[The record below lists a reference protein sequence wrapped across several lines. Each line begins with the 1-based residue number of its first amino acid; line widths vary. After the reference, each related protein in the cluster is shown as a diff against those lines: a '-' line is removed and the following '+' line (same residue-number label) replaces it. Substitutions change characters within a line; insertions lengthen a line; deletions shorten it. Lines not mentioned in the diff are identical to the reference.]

1 MTSIPPPK
9 SVCEA
14 VMEVGKIIAADAA
27 LVEEY
32 LEKVTSRD
40 VIGDGK
46 LRDAMRYSLLGGGK
60 RIRAV
65 LVLETCRAFGRDPM
79 EALDFAAALE
89 MIQSYS
95 LIHDDL
101 PCMDDDDMRRG
112 KPSCHKAFG
121 EATALL
127 AGDALLTCAFER
139 AASHPCEKAAAIGCR
154 TLARLAGPLGM
165 AGGQQIDLEGSSA
178 DLTEL
183 KRLHSMKTAALIK
196 AAALLGHIAA
206 TGGVTDKGAVDAISE
221 YCECIGLAFQIRDDL
236 LDLIGD
242 AAILGKKTGIDSE
255 NGRVNALSF
264 MTPNEAETECARL
277 SERAAEVIAPYD
289 TEGFLRELPRYL
301 DKRVK

>member
-1 MTSIPPPK
+1 MTSILPPK
-9 SVCEA
+9 SVSEA
-14 VMEVGKIIAADAA
+14 IMEVGKIIAADAA
-27 LVEEY
+27 LIEEY
-32 LEKVTSRD
+32 LEKVTSKD
-40 VIGDGK
+40 VIGAGK

-65 LVLETCRAFGRDPM
+65 LVIETCRAFGGNPS

-89 MIQSYS
+89 MVQSYS

-139 AASHPCEKAAAIGCR
+139 AASHSREKAAALGCR
-154 TLARLAGPLGM
+154 VLARLAGPLGM

-178 DLTEL
+178 DLNEL

-196 AAALLGHIAA
+196 AAAMLGYIAA
-206 TGGVTDKGAVDAISE
+206 TCGVTDDGAVNAVSE

-236 LDLIGD
+236 LDLFGD
-242 AAILGKKTGIDSE
+242 ASVLGKKTGIDSE

-264 MTPNEAETECARL
+264 MTPDEAEAECVRL
-277 SERAAEVIAPYD
+277 SEKAAGVIAPYD
-289 TEGFLRELPRYL
+289 TEGFLCELPRYL